1 MRTIFRSQY
10 LNMRGPMETI
20 SGREPVIPELESLSR
35 TRLAECYQCGKCT
48 AGCPTAGQMDIP
60 PTRMIR
66 LLQLG
71 DSETAL
77 HASSIW
83 QCVSCQTCTTRCPKS
98 VDCAAVMDALR
109 QLAFERGTASPA
121 ERRTVLFQQAF
132 LDNIRRHGRLNE
144 IELIAA
150 FKGAVFLRDRS
161 LPFLFRDA
169 RLAPQLQKRRKL
181 HLVGES
187 VKDRGVVARIF
198 ARATKGGAQ

>member
-1 MRTIFRSQY
+1 
-10 LNMRGPMETI
+10 METT
-20 SGREPVIPELESLSR
+20 SGREPAIPELESLSQ

-48 AGCPTAGQMDIP
+48 AGCPTAGHMDIP
-60 PTRMIR
+60 PTRLIR

-71 DSETAL
+71 DSESAL

-109 QLAFERGTASPA
+109 QLAFERGTLGPD
-121 ERRTVLFQQAF
+121 ERRTMLFQKAF

-161 LPFLFRDA
+161 LAFLFRDA
-169 RLAPQLQKRRKL
+169 GLAPQLQKRRKL
-181 HLVGES
+181 HLVGEQA
-187 VKDRGVVARIF
+187 KDRGVVERIF
-198 ARATKGGAQ
+198 ARSTAPSSTRANNGGAQ